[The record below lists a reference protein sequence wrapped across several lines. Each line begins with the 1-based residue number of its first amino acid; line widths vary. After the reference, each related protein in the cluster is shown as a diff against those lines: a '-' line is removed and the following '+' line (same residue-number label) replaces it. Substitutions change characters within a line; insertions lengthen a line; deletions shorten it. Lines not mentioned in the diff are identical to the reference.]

1 MATES
6 NENLD
11 IPTLDESVVIL
22 PTPDESVTGIP
33 TSDETVA
40 DIPTPDEPVAGIPTP
55 GEPVVILPPPV
66 ITLDDILSSVE
77 VVTQK
82 EREDKANLESIST
95 IPYETLKTKLLSWAT
110 SGFPNVYEIH
120 KLTVTPPT
128 VCSDGV
134 TRNLSDYIEFCSGKP
149 IQDHVSLL
157 QQRVQGMSI
166 SFTNMGTYIA
176 IVVSRT

>member
-1 MATES
+1 MTTET
-6 NENLD
+6 NE
-11 IPTLDESVVIL
+11 IL
-22 PTPDESVTGIP
+22 
-33 TSDETVA
+33 
-40 DIPTPDEPVAGIPTP
+40 GIPTP

-120 KLTVTPPT
+120 KLTITPPT

-149 IQDHVSLL
+149 IQDHVALL

-166 SFTNMGTYIA
+166 SFCNMGTYIS